1 MLVTNHVYTTNG
13 APYLPAESLWLP
25 TMIIILIV
33 SGGGGAFN
41 YYRYYYYYYTSVR
54 LTRTRIKRD
63 NGLRSKT
70 NPTVF
75 NAPVKI

>member
-1 MLVTNHVYTTNG
+1 MI
-13 APYLPAESLWLP
+13 
-25 TMIIILIV
+25 IIILIV
-33 SGGGGAFN
+33 SGGGGGAFN

-70 NPTVF
+70 NATVSE
-75 NAPVKI
+75 AR